1 MFYKR
6 SESFRYTF
14 GTPPEIF
21 LRVRDLL
28 KNKVLPANIYC
39 LLFDISPKGA
49 KLFSEKEFKSGEETV
64 RLEFILNHETI
75 IANAEIVWKQPYEE
89 GWMYGADFERNPIKE
104 MLILNEIRELKEIEM
119 N

>member
-14 GTPPEIF
+14 GTPPEIYMH
-21 LRVRDLL
+21 LSDPL
-28 KNKVLPANIYC
+28 KNSALSPKIYC
-39 LLFDISPKGA
+39 LLLDISPKGA
-49 KLFSEKEFKSGEETV
+49 KLFSERELVLGEENV
-64 RLEFILNHETI
+64 SLEFVLNHETI
-75 IANAEIVWKQPYEE
+75 RAEAAIAWKQQYEE
-89 GWMYGADFERNPIKE
+89 GWMYGADFERNSIKE

>member
-14 GTPPEIF
+14 GTPPEMRMQVLDP
-21 LRVRDLL
+21 LRRQPVSAGIYGLL
-28 KNKVLPANIYC
+28 L
-39 LLFDISPKGA
+39 DISPKGA
-49 KLFSEKEFKSGEETV
+49 KVFSEKELQMGEETV
-64 RLEFILNHETI
+64 SLEFVLNHETI
-75 IANAEIVWKQPYEE
+75 AAHATIVWMEKYEE
-89 GWMYGADFERNPIKE
+89 GWMYGADFEPNSIKE

>member
-14 GTPPEIF
+14 GTPPEICLHIMDPLRKQF
-21 LRVRDLL
+21 LSPKIYGLL
-28 KNKVLPANIYC
+28 L
-39 LLFDISPKGA
+39 DISPKGA
-49 KLFSEKEFKSGEETV
+49 KVFSEREWVMGEEAV
-64 RLEFILNHETI
+64 NLEFVLNHEMI
-75 IANAEIVWKQPYEE
+75 SAEATIVWKQPYEE
-89 GWMYGADFERNPIKE
+89 GWMYGIDFNHNSIKE

>member
-14 GTPPEIF
+14 GTPPEICMQ
-21 LRVRDLL
+21 LMDPLGNQAVSP
-28 KNKVLPANIYC
+28 KKYC
-39 LLFDISPKGA
+39 LLLDISPKGA
-49 KLFSEKEFKSGEETV
+49 KLFSEKELKPGEENV
-64 RLEFILNHETI
+64 NLQFVLNHETI
-75 IANAEIVWKQPYEE
+75 TAGATIVWKQQYEE
-89 GWMYGADFERNPIKE
+89 GWIYGADFERNSIKE

>member
-1 MFYKR
+1 MFYRR

-21 LRVRDLL
+21 LQLRDPL
-28 KNKVLPANIYC
+28 KDQVLPVKIYC
-39 LLFDISPKGA
+39 LLLDISPKGA
-49 KLFSEKEFKSGEETV
+49 KLFSERELKLGEESV
-64 RLEFILNHETI
+64 SLEFVLNHERIT
-75 IANAEIVWKQPYEE
+75 ANAEIAWMHQYEE
-89 GWMYGADFERNPIKE
+89 GWMYGADFEHNSIKE